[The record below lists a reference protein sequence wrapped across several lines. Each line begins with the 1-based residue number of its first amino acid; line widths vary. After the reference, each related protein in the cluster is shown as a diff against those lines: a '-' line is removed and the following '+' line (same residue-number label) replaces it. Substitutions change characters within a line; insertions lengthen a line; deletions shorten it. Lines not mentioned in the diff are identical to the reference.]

1 MDIKPSQA
9 NIPSAGQEISRLL
22 LNQNVY
28 NSIDNSLPVV
38 EKRFKSH
45 YLSIQRQK
53 ILKQIV

>member
-9 NIPSAGQEISRLL
+9 NIRSAGQETSRLL
-22 LNQNVY
+22 RNRNVY
-28 NSIDNSLPVV
+28 YIIENSLPVV

-53 ILKQIV
+53 ILKQIF